1 MGINLTTFP
10 TGFGFADL
18 GEGFIDI
25 VAGVAEKSALV
36 RGVGYSVE
44 GMGEDRGE
52 EAGWM
57 A

>member
-44 GMGEDRGE
+44 GMGEDGGKQS
-52 EAGWM
+52 GWM